1 MDAERPSARGR
12 PRRAETDERIRTA
25 ALELLRA
32 SGPGA
37 VNIDAVSARSGVAR
51 TTIYRRYGSREE
63 LMAALLDQLVD
74 VGVPAPSLPVREKL
88 HWLLGSIH
96 DVLEHGIGRGGTA
109 AVLTD
114 SDPEFTDALRARM
127 AEQLRVLG
135 QAMADDVGAGKL
147 SPRVDPDTLVGLLFG
162 AYLDELLRY
171 GDARPGW
178 ADRTVALLAPAVT
191 EAPAVTDAPTSTRK
205 RRGTK
210 PR

>member
-1 MDAERPSARGR
+1 MEAERPSGRGR
-12 PRRAETDERIRTA
+12 PRRAETDERIRDA
-25 ALELLRA
+25 ALDLLRA

-51 TTIYRRYGSREE
+51 TTIYRRYGSRDE

-74 VGVPAPSLPVREKL
+74 VGVPAPSLPVPEKL
-88 HWLLGSIH
+88 HWLLSSIH

-109 AVLTD
+109 AVLAD
-114 SDPEFTDALRARM
+114 SDPEFTDALRTRM
-127 AEQLRVLG
+127 AEQLRLLG
-135 QAMADDVGAGKL
+135 QAMADDVDEGRL

-171 GDARPGW
+171 GDPRPGW
-178 ADRTVALLAPAVT
+178 ADRTVELLAPAVT
-191 EAPAVTDAPTSTRK
+191 GAPPVTGEAGSTKK

-210 PR
+210 PA